1 MTGSTAQFLTSP
13 TTRKSNNPQQS
24 HTAGC
29 HPNFQKTIP
38 IKGRNRN
45 SNRGADGSVSHP
57 NRYRTKQSLEQIKAI
72 QRRTHLISTNPPG
85 EIPPK
90 KKNDTSWTRR
100 APLTCLATGS
110 TRWPE
115 QRHERAGTTRRA
127 PPRGA
132 NSRRRRWRSGSRIW
146 EWDWDPWLKPPSA
159 WVDSFGYWALF
170 GPLLF
175 YGGADSY
182 PFHMLVSKIK
192 PCILSVK

>member
-90 KKNDTSWTRR
+90 KK
-100 APLTCLATGS
+100 
-110 TRWPE
+110 
-115 QRHERAGTTRRA
+115 TTPRELEEPRSPA
-127 PPRGA
+127 SPRGVPA
-132 NSRRRRWRSGSRIW
+132 GRSSGTSARGRRGGRRREEQTRGDDDGGAGVESGSETETR
-146 EWDWDPWLKPPSA
+146 
-159 WVDSFGYWALF
+159 G
-170 GPLLF
+170 
-175 YGGADSY
+175 
-182 PFHMLVSKIK
+182 
-192 PCILSVK
+192 